1 MYLFILKPKS
11 LRFFNLVFITLA
23 LSFCLLANARAAGIE
38 RYDFGDMASK
48 VTKAWDQ
55 DVALYVAKRFA
66 IENSFDERE
75 VTVKKI
81 KCRGNQPFY
90 IFDVYQ

>member
-1 MYLFILKPKS
+1 MYPFILKPKS
-11 LRFFNLVFITLA
+11 LRFFNFVFIALA

-66 IENSFDERE
+66 VENGSFPN
-75 VTVKKI
+75 T
-81 KCRGNQPFY
+81 GAFY
-90 IFDVYQ
+90 QAHNTLTLNR